1 VGTTW
6 KGKNIITHTSVML
19 QVEELKEKRAIDA
32 TQKKYIYTCSN

>member
-32 TQKKYIYTCSN
+32 TQKNIYTCSN